1 MSIAVK
7 KSFLLACAILVAS
20 LPMSSGFKS
29 TSALSET
36 VLDEY
41 AQNNILF
48 YDPDENCDP
57 DSPNTTYCTLPSGN
71 DITWIGDSYSVE
83 SLDKIKSTF
92 SGVDLGAEDSGNS
105 YSPYHNIQYSKH
117 LDWISNSNTN
127 DASGGPSGVKILE
140 EIVNNDNLR
149 PYLVLALGTNDT
161 VDEATTTSTLEN
173 IANKVGSNTKV
184 ILTTAYTKDGNDYRG
199 GNNAKKTFASSHDN
213 FYVADWAAV
222 AKPEYYADDS
232 THPSSNGGYDA
243 WVNLIKET
251 LPKNC
256 SAGLLSGNSVAE
268 KIWNYFVQA
277 GIDGVSDN
285 SAAISGIMGNLYTE
299 SGLNPFMTGSE
310 GSYYRGLFMLN
321 SDNGSDL
328 WSAID
333 SAVGSNYWSFYG
345 WWPGVNDCPDGD
357 ACADN
362 ALLSHNVPQ
371 DAIDKAI
378 KMELD
383 YLVLGEINGAKAN
396 DQTFHTEFMDFID
409 HFSVITEKNNPRSYA
424 ELFLITVEIAYE
436 TSTVPGEAPQDS
448 GVRAL
453 GIERGHERWQ
463 GAKSRGDNATTIQ
476 ERYAGTTT
484 PTTTASSG
492 SMTSGGSSVA
502 AASSGGYKKYD
513 DLTDAELWDLAEL
526 GILENGGTLTAF
538 KNTLSI
544 TANLFEKNGSGDNGH
559 SLWLY
564 VRDGGW
570 FNASNAAKMNGSH
583 DISVDS
589 KYIDAAREVL
599 MTGNRTLPTQ
609 ILEFDCVGDLDWV
622 ELDGQKHT
630 ASNPGGCGGTGLNE
644 EQYYVSGKTKIHNV
658 YGAEY
663 IFYGWMSGEF
673 GTGDPMGYFA
683 DNPPTDTVMTDSG
696 NNGNDYCPSD
706 NKNKTSIAGGTQIAK
721 AAISMAWP
729 VQADQNDDAH
739 VGQCKDSD
747 GSWKPYSTASYPNT
761 CATNP
766 RDLYR
771 QQLDTWLPGDDGMDC
786 GKFVTTVL
794 RYTKTA
800 DTKNNSQL
808 EAYFETDSNWEKLSD
823 PSTSNL
829 KPGDVFFQPGH
840 VAIYI
845 GDYGGTYGPI
855 ASASLGERVGQVT
868 PYYNESSTT
877 SAWRY
882 KGSVGEGLT
891 QEQAEKLADNYNNNV
906 GNWDGKVAVEANY
919 CQDANCASRY
929 SNCVLFSAFFVEM
942 FTDAG
947 FGNGYPGGPD
957 VVGKLKEMGFKTGTE
972 PKPYSVFST
981 TGFHGSYHT
990 GVVVAVDGDQ
1000 IATVEAGYPS
1010 WPAAYHDFE
1019 DPGSVWIEYAYL
1031 DDRMDYSKLMDYIN
1045 Q

>member
-1 MSIAVK
+1 MLVILK
-7 KSFLLACAILVAS
+7 KSFLLVCAILAVS
-20 LPMSSGFKS
+20 LPVSTSFKNV
-29 TSALSET
+29 SALSET

-48 YDPDENCDP
+48 YNPDENCDP
-57 DSPNTTYCTLPSGN
+57 DTNGTTYCTLPSGN

-92 SGVDLGAEDSGNS
+92 SGVDLGAEDSGNP

-117 LDWISNSNTN
+117 LDWISNSSTN

-140 EIVNNDNLR
+140 EIVNNNSLR
-149 PYLVLALGTNDT
+149 PYLVLALGTNDEDI
-161 VDEATTTSTLEN
+161 DEATTTATLEK
-173 IANKVGSNTKV
+173 IADKVGTNTKV
-184 ILTTAYTKDGNDYRG
+184 ILTTAYTKDGNKYSG
-199 GNNAKKTFASSHDN
+199 GNNAKKSFASSHDN

-222 AKPEYYADDS
+222 AEPEYYADDS

-243 WVNLIKET
+243 WVNLIKEI

-256 SAGLLSGNSVAE
+256 SAGLLPGNTVGE
-268 KIWNYFVQA
+268 KVWNYFVRLNEPGLSDNPAALA
-277 GIDGVSDN
+277 GI
-285 SAAISGIMGNLYTE
+285 IGNFMAE
-299 SGLNPFMTGSE
+299 SGLDPLVRTSGDMPPGGFLYGALDE
-310 GSYYRGLFMLN
+310 YYGPLKQELIDAGLEKYFHVIGEEK
-321 SDNGSDL
+321 D
-328 WSAID
+328 I
-333 SAVGSNYWSFYG
+333 
-345 WWPGVNDCPDGD
+345 PDE
-357 ACADN
+357 
-362 ALLSHNVPQ
+362 
-371 DAIDKAI
+371 AIDKAI
-378 KMELD
+378 KIELD
-383 YLVLGEINGAKAN
+383 YLMKKSERASKSGASYSYMN
-396 DQTFHTEFMDFID
+396 VID
-409 HFSVITEKNNPRSYA
+409 RVSSKTPESYA
-424 ELFLITVEIAYE
+424 ELWLVAFEGAVEVLPYY
-436 TSTVPGEAPQDS
+436 PGTELHDS
-448 GVRAL
+448 GVRSVAQEFF
-453 GIERGHERWQ
+453 GTTRYQSVEERMQ
-463 GAKSRGDNATTIQ
+463 YAKEAYET
-476 ERYAGTTT
+476 YAGTTT

-599 MTGNRTLPTQ
+599 MTGNRALPTQ

-658 YGAEY
+658 YGADY

-696 NNGNDYCPSD
+696 NNGNDYCPPD
-706 NKNKTSIAGGTQIAK
+706 NNNKTSIAGGTQIAK

-882 KGSVGEGLT
+882 KGSVGDGLT

-906 GNWDGKVAVEANY
+906 GNWDGTVADEANY
-919 CQDANCASRY
+919 CQGSECASRY
-929 SNCVLFSAFFVEM
+929 SNCVLFSAFFLEKFV
-942 FTDAG
+942 DG
-947 FGNGYPGGPD
+947 ISQRGWPSGGSI
-957 VVGKLKEMGFKTGTE
+957 VGELASMGFDTGTE
-972 PKPYSVFST
+972 PEAFSVFSYPSAA
-981 TGFHGSYHT
+981 GGHT
-990 GVVVAVDGDQ
+990 GVVVRVDGDTVV
-1000 IATVEAGYPS
+1000 TVEAGWPS
-1010 WPAAYHDFE
+1010 WPGDVVERSKDEFAGKGATFAYVADK
-1019 DPGSVWIEYAYL
+1019 V
-1031 DDRMDYSKLMDYIN
+1031 DYSKLMDYIN